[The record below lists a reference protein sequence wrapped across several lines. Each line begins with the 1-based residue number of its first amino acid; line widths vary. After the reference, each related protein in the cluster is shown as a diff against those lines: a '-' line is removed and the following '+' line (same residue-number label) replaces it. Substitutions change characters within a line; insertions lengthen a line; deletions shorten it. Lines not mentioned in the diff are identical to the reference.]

1 MATITAINAASFA
14 GDKFVNIVFSNNAQ
28 LLARTIFVDGSMY
41 IVYVNGKLV
50 QIMRQGFACKVLATG
65 VSIR

>member
-14 GDKFVNIVFSNNAQ
+14 GDDFVNIVFSNNAQ
-28 LLARTIFVDGSMY
+28 LLARIILDDSSMY

-50 QIMRQGFACKVLATG
+50 QIMKQGFACKVLATE

>member
-28 LLARTIFVDGSMY
+28 ILARTIFVDSSMY

-50 QIMRQGFACKVLATG
+50 QIMKQGFACKVLATG